1 MAEEEKKEEEKKSK
15 EDKGEKKEGGS
26 NKLVLIIVVVLLV
39 LLIVV
44 GAVLFLLMSGDD
56 EEAKPAAAA
65 AEQEVITQP
74 AEKKAPII
82 RKATNNK
89 DYLVVGTIVPAGEY
103 IVNLL
108 ADNGRKYLK
117 TEISFELVDDA
128 VMAELEQKKPVLQHI
143 IMTILSQK
151 TPDEVSTRKGKEK
164 LADEMVFEVNEAL
177 ADGKIKHVF
186 FTKFVVQ

>member
-1 MAEEEKKEEEKKSK
+1 MAEEEKKEEEKKPK
-15 EDKGEKKEGGS
+15 EDKGDKKEGGS

-56 EEAKPAAAA
+56 EEAKPQAA